1 MKVTIEFDGEDG
13 ERQARMALGASS
25 MYIDIE
31 ESLNQIRTRL
41 KHGQDVSHAEAAVL
55 EYLRETLSEAIA
67 GIE

>member
-13 ERQARMALGASS
+13 EKQARMALAATS

-31 ESLNQIRTRL
+31 NSLNQIRTRL